1 MGQRH
6 HLPPCEHGEGTQAS
20 SVVSGHKGPLE
31 TAKETWHKPWVIL
44 QHGRHAAM
52 TDSGWKVTVD
62 SSCQD
67 RTGWAAKVLMVVR
80 KHASEEIRP
89 KHLRQKVL
97 ESSQF

>member
-1 MGQRH
+1 
-6 HLPPCEHGEGTQAS
+6 
-20 SVVSGHKGPLE
+20 
-31 TAKETWHKPWVIL
+31 
-44 QHGRHAAM
+44 M